1 MTQLRPMRASRA
13 GGQSGGEG
21 EEVEKGGTEQTIDG
35 LAGHVKEFGFYP
47 NNYGNPL
54 KHLPN

>member
-1 MTQLRPMRASRA
+1 MRDSRA

-54 KHLPN
+54 KHLPNY